1 MSRIT
6 TALTAGFSMMLPVT
20 SPVLLG
26 LTSAVGIGAEVLVT
40 QTAHAQSAEDWYNSG
55 MLKAKRGNLKGA
67 IADWSKAIELSL
79 IHISE
84 PTRRS

>member
-26 LTSAVGIGAEVLVT
+26 LTSAVGIGAEVLAT

-55 MLKAKRGNLKGA
+55 MLSWKQFQCNCRLEQSDEIYPQYAFV
-67 IADWSKAIELSL
+67 
-79 IHISE
+79 
-84 PTRRS
+84 